1 MAIIDWGF
9 ATTLPLQFAIYF
21 PRIDLAEEVMKFLAG
36 SVGQKS
42 NQTREKILDAIK
54 IEDDELRG

>member
-1 MAIIDWGF
+1 
-9 ATTLPLQFAIYF
+9 
-21 PRIDLAEEVMKFLAG
+21 MKFLAG